1 LPSWPPVGAGTLSDR
16 RLAARPFLIGSAA
29 FFFDGFFFRDALAPA
44 SVIMDEGMGDIM
56 GDL

>member
-1 LPSWPPVGAGTLSDR
+1 LPSRPPVGAGTLSDR
-16 RLAARPFLIGSAA
+16 RLAGRPFLIGS

-44 SVIMDEGMGDIM
+44 SLIMDEGMGDIM

>member
-1 LPSWPPVGAGTLSDR
+1 VSGR
-16 RLAARPFLIGSAA
+16 RLAGRPFLTGSNA

-44 SVIMDEGMGDIM
+44 SVIMDEGMGDLM